1 MAMGYVFDFHDARRY
16 DEWLLKRKNRLAA
29 DLESR
34 LMMGMLSPE
43 KGESVLDIGCGTGAS
58 SIPLLERELDVTGI
72 DPSPYMLDMMS
83 ETLGHR
89 VSLYRGYAEDLPFD
103 DNSFNHAC
111 LFTSLEFVDD
121 PSKALEEA
129 FRVAK
134 DRVFIGALNRYALTG
149 IGRRVKGI
157 FTPTIYNRANFFSV
171 WEIKSMA
178 RKLLGPVPVRWR
190 TVCQFPGPWGSWMK
204 QLEGSGIV
212 QRFPFGT
219 FAGMVVTLVPR
230 FRTRPLAIRYKPK
243 KVGQI
248 AAGAAGCGGM
258 MSSIRIA
265 HHPCQQCRET
275 APVVFPINDA
285 PVFTHA
291 CIRQSSSI

>member
-1 MAMGYVFDFHDARRY
+1 MGYVFDFHDTKRY

-34 LMMGMLSPE
+34 LMMGMLDPAQ
-43 KGESVLDIGCGTGAS
+43 GESVLDIGCGTGAS
-58 SIPLLERELDVTGI
+58 SIPLLERGLDVTGI
-72 DPSPYMLDMMS
+72 DPSPYMLDIMS
-83 ETLGHR
+83 ETLGNR

-111 LFTSLEFVDD
+111 LFTALEFVHD
-121 PSKALEEA
+121 PKKALEEA

-134 DRVFIGALNRYALTG
+134 DRVFIGVLNRYALTG

-157 FTPTIYNRANFFSV
+157 FTPTIYNRATFFSV

-178 RKLLGPVPVRWR
+178 RNLLGPVPVRWR
-190 TVCQFPGPWGSWMK
+190 TVCQFPGPWGSWM
-204 QLEGSGIV
+204 QQIEGSGLV

-230 FRTRPLAIRYKPK
+230 FRTRPLAIRYQPE
-243 KVGQI
+243 KVGRI
-248 AAGAAGCGGM
+248 PAGAAGCSGM
-258 MSSIRIA
+258 APSNGFD
-265 HHPCQQCRET
+265 HPSCSPHR
-275 APVVFPINDA
+275 AG
-285 PVFTHA
+285 
-291 CIRQSSSI
+291 